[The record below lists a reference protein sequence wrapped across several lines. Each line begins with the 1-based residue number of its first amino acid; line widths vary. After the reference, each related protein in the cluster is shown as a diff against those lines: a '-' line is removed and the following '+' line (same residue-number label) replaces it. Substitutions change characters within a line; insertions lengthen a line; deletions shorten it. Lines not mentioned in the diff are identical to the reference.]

1 MLPVAEQVLLQQH
14 QHPFY
19 TPHLSQRQ
27 QILLHE
33 PATHLLGGVMERI
46 DTQLALDT
54 LPLEASLAM

>member
-1 MLPVAEQVLLQQH
+1 MLLVVEQGLLQQP

-19 TPHLSQRQ
+19 THQLSQPQ

-46 DTQLALDT
+46 DTQLVLDT
-54 LPLEASLAM
+54 LPLEVLLAM